1 MAIRCRFTP
10 LNLTLCHRY
19 GSSAHISIGA
29 TGGLLTLSIRQ
40 ESTIPSN
47 PIPNPFHL
55 AGGQISLNFAD
66 RKDLHA
72 QEHIEGA
79 ISRAISLCRTHVHVH
94 GDSMLTGPITVP
106 YQEVAVGVAPI
117 PEPQPLLTW
126 TVAVEIFEVI
136 MLKVQMEGYYGWIG
150 DIWNVDEDWI
160 GIFVLDDREQWAL
173 LRNMTLPTTKTTI
186 SR

>member
-1 MAIRCRFTP
+1 
-10 LNLTLCHRY
+10 
-19 GSSAHISIGA
+19 
-29 TGGLLTLSIRQ
+29 
-40 ESTIPSN
+40 
-47 PIPNPFHL
+47 
-55 AGGQISLNFAD
+55 
-66 RKDLHA
+66 
-72 QEHIEGA
+72 
-79 ISRAISLCRTHVHVH
+79 
-94 GDSMLTGPITVP
+94 MLTGPITVP

-150 DIWNVDEDWI
+150 DIWNADEDWI